1 MSLKVFCPWGWLN
14 LFGYIICLTSYAQG
28 WSSYQK
34 SFCGRGY
41 ANLGGKDFGTY
52 V

>member
-1 MSLKVFCPWGWLN
+1 MPKGGLVIK
-14 LFGYIICLTSYAQG
+14 
-28 WSSYQK
+28 K
-34 SFCGRGY
+34 SFCGKGY